1 MFRFRKIFTSFA
13 AKFQPSMTQSANRQE
28 HLDFLKAVFIVLMV
42 AFHLVYFSQGYPYI
56 KQIVYTF
63 HMPAFLLI
71 SGYLS
76 KSNKSP
82 KAFATSIFWLTIPYL
97 VMESGY
103 VLMASILP
111 INDHVENLNM
121 ALFLRKIFIDP
132 LGPYWFLH
140 TLIICKTICYAVSK
154 IATRLSLLSRSIIIG
169 IVFYLISRS
178 GLMTLSYAFYFLAGF
193 ALSQSHV
200 RFEDFFKASLWS
212 LPALAILLSR
222 ESHLHCHKLSG
233 VLIVYMV
240 ISLCLFIFPYL
251 KGKCKESCL
260 FIGRNSLAIY
270 LFSPIFTICCKVLV
284 PLLAFDPTR
293 LIFLVLSLIICICG
307 SLGIAKLLDSCKLSP
322 FLFGRDHILG

>member
-28 HLDFLKAVFIVLMV
+28 HLDFLKAIFIVLMV

-82 KAFATSIFWLTIPYL
+82 KSFATSIFWLTIPYL

-111 INDHVENLNM
+111 INDHVDNLNM

-154 IATRLSLLSRSIIIG
+154 TATRLSLLSRSIIIG
-169 IVFYLISRS
+169 IIFYLISRS

-193 ALSQSHV
+193 ALSQSHL

-260 FIGRNSLAIY
+260 FIGRNSLVIY
-270 LFSPIFTICCKVLV
+270 LFSPMFTICCKVLV

-293 LIFLVLSLIICICG
+293 LMFLVLSLIICICG
-307 SLGIAKLLDSCKLSP
+307 SFGIAKLLDSCKLSP

>member
-1 MFRFRKIFTSFA
+1 MT
-13 AKFQPSMTQSANRQE
+13 AKPNRQE

-76 KSNKSP
+76 HLNKSP
-82 KAFATSIFWLTIPYL
+82 KAFAKSIFWLTIPYL

-111 INDHVENLNM
+111 INDHVENLDF
-121 ALFLRKIFIDP
+121 ALFLRKLCVDP

-154 IATRLSLLSRSIIIG
+154 IADRSSLLSRSIIIG
-169 IVFYLISRS
+169 IIFYLLARC
-178 GLMTLSYAFYFLAGF
+178 GLMTLSYAYYFLAGF
-193 ALSQSHV
+193 VLSQSTL
-200 RFEDFFKASLWS
+200 RFEDCFKASLLS
-212 LPALAILLSR
+212 LPALVILLSR
-222 ESHLHCHKLSG
+222 ETYLHCHKLSG
-233 VLIVYMV
+233 ILIVYMV
-240 ISLCLFIFPYL
+240 ISLCLFIFPHL

-293 LIFLVLSLIICICG
+293 LIFLILSLIICICG
-307 SLGIAKLLDSCKLSP
+307 SLGIAKLLDICKLSP
-322 FLFGRDHILG
+322 FLFGRDQILG

>member
-1 MFRFRKIFTSFA
+1 
-13 AKFQPSMTQSANRQE
+13 MTQSANRQE

-56 KQIVYTF
+56 KQFVYTF

-97 VMESGY
+97 IMESGY

-111 INDHVENLNM
+111 INDHVENLNV

-154 IATRLSLLSRSIIIG
+154 IANRLSLLSQSIIIG
-169 IVFYLISRS
+169 IIFYLISRS
-178 GLMTLSYAFYFLAGF
+178 GLMTLSYASYFLAGF
-193 ALSQSHV
+193 VLSQSSL

-233 VLIVYMV
+233 VLVVYMV
-240 ISLCLFIFPYL
+240 ISLCLFVFPYL
-251 KGKCKESCL
+251 KGKCKEPCL

-284 PLLAFDPTR
+284 PLLDFDPTR

-307 SLGIAKLLDSCKLSP
+307 SLGIAKLLDMSHLSRL
-322 FLFGRDHILG
+322 LFGRDKILV

>member
-1 MFRFRKIFTSFA
+1 
-13 AKFQPSMTQSANRQE
+13 MTQSANRQE

-111 INDHVENLNM
+111 INDHVEHLNM

-154 IATRLSLLSRSIIIG
+154 VATRLSLLSRSIIIG
-169 IVFYLISRS
+169 IIFYLISRS

-193 ALSQSHV
+193 ALSQSRL

-307 SLGIAKLLDSCKLSP
+307 SFGIAKLLDSCKLSP

>member
-111 INDHVENLNM
+111 INDHVEHLNM

-154 IATRLSLLSRSIIIG
+154 VATRLSLLSRSIIIG
-169 IVFYLISRS
+169 IIFYLISRS

-193 ALSQSHV
+193 ALSQSRL

-307 SLGIAKLLDSCKLSP
+307 SFGIAKLLDSCKLSP

>member
-1 MFRFRKIFTSFA
+1 
-13 AKFQPSMTQSANRQE
+13 
-28 HLDFLKAVFIVLMV
+28 
-42 AFHLVYFSQGYPYI
+42 
-56 KQIVYTF
+56 
-63 HMPAFLLI
+63 MPAFLLI

-76 KSNKSP
+76 KSNKSL

-169 IVFYLISRS
+169 IIFYLISRS

-193 ALSQSHV
+193 VLSQSHV

-222 ESHLHCHKLSG
+222 ESYLHCHKLSG

-240 ISLCLFIFPYL
+240 ISLCLFVFPYL

-293 LIFLVLSLIICICG
+293 LIFLILSLIICICG

>member
-1 MFRFRKIFTSFA
+1 
-13 AKFQPSMTQSANRQE
+13 MTQSANRQE

-82 KAFATSIFWLTIPYL
+82 KAFAKSIFWLTIPYL

-111 INDHVENLNM
+111 INDHVEKLNM

-154 IATRLSLLSRSIIIG
+154 IAHRISLLSRSIIIG
-169 IVFYLISRS
+169 IIFYLISRS

-193 ALSQSHV
+193 ALSQSTL

-222 ESHLHCHKLSG
+222 ETYLHCHKLSG

-240 ISLCLFIFPYL
+240 ISLCLFVFPYL

-293 LIFLVLSLIICICG
+293 LIFLILSLTICICG
-307 SLGIAKLLDSCKLSP
+307 SLGIAKLLDICKLSP